1 MENTLTRKEKF
12 SLSWFGRYYK
22 ELLPFAYL
30 FIIIIGFGIAT
41 GGSLFRRSVLI
52 GILDQAL
59 IYATISTSVCMI
71 YSSGNLDISIG
82 NAMAVSAIFAVM
94 LFQSTSSLPVMF
106 ISCIVIA
113 IGLMLFNCVLSTY
126 FSLKPATVGI
136 VMMSVYSLIQ
146 SSLLGNKINIK
157 IDYATLDILEASPV
171 RYILFFAYI
180 ALVVV
185 LFNCTPLGRKAR
197 FIGGNANCAEQ
208 SGISA
213 LSVKFISFIICGLG
227 VGLSGIFTIIRQ
239 GGVSLNTGSGFGM
252 ECMLATVIGGMSIFG
267 GAKSKAHAGVIGAL
281 TVAALNRGLLMV
293 GVSSTII
300 QGIRGA
306 IFLLLVYMCSE
317 KQATLP
323 AREQF

>member
-1 MENTLTRKEKF
+1 MEKTLTRKEKF

-30 FIIIIGFGIAT
+30 FIIVLIFGIAT
-41 GGSLFRRSVLI
+41 GGSLFRKSVLL

-94 LFQSTSSLPVMF
+94 LFQSTGSLFVMF
-106 ISCIVIA
+106 ASCILIA

-146 SSLLGNKINIK
+146 SSLLGTRLNIK
-157 IDYATLDILEASPV
+157 IDYGTLDILEASPI

-180 ALVVV
+180 LMVVV

-197 FIGGNANCAEQ
+197 FIGGNPNCALQ

-213 LSVKFISFIICGLG
+213 LGVKFTSFVICGLG

-281 TVAALNRGLLMV
+281 TVAALNRGMLMV
-293 GVSSTII
+293 GVSSTIV

-306 IFLLLVYMCSE
+306 IFLLLVYLCSE
-317 KQATLP
+317 KQTTLP
-323 AREQF
+323 ARDQF

>member
-1 MENTLTRKEKF
+1 MEKTLSRKEKF
-12 SLSWFGRYYK
+12 SVSWFGRYYK
-22 ELLPFAYL
+22 ELLPFVYL
-30 FIIIIGFGIAT
+30 FVIIIGFGIAT
-41 GGSLFRRSVLI
+41 GGSLFRKSVLL

-59 IYATISTSVCMI
+59 IFATISTSVCMI

-82 NAMAVSAIFAVM
+82 NAMAVAAILSVM
-94 LFQSTSSLPVMF
+94 LFEVTGSLPVMF
-106 ISCIVIA
+106 LSCIVIA
-113 IGLMLFNCVLSTY
+113 IALMMFNCVLSTY

-136 VMMSVYSLIQ
+136 VMMSVYSLVQ
-146 SSLLGNKINIK
+146 SSLLGNRVNIK
-157 IDYATLDILEASPV
+157 IDYDVLDILEASPI

-197 FIGGNANCAEQ
+197 FIGGNAKCAEQ

-213 LSVKFISFIICGLG
+213 LGVKFISFIICGLG
-227 VGLSGIFTIIRQ
+227 AGLSGLFTIIRQ
-239 GGVSLNTGSGFGM
+239 GGVSLNTGGGFGM

-306 IFLLLVYMCSE
+306 IFLLLVYLCSE